1 LVQPR
6 LDGLSGGMGQLLAS
20 GVIVSSLLPM
30 RILPAQVMIL
40 MGLGSSGFPGVS
52 HKNPLDLRM
61 RDRMPSDV
69 YPGER
74 DRYLFLESLMS
85 VRKHLVCTYVGYN
98 PTTGEANAPSAI
110 IEELLFILESY
121 IGEDGVRALERE
133 HTVLSW
139 NRDPQKSLAQS
150 QNEKVMRDVHE
161 AVQGGAVPTER
172 VKRLLNPLNHASI
185 VIPSVVIDST
195 DARRTKPLK
204 VNQIKA
210 FLKSPLQASAR
221 VRLGLFEPDQ
231 AEPESDREPL
241 KANNFDLGHLA
252 SNCFWANPTLDQ
264 AVSSFL
270 HGLTQL
276 QARGRLPFGV
286 FFDRVQAQGIELLE
300 MWWKNAELADLGC
313 PTEYHTVRLGD
324 GQLNQNTRH
333 RFAPI
338 ELLVESALSEP
349 TRFSLEGNLERVHA
363 DGKTI
368 ARVINSQRIG
378 KKYFLDLF
386 LSAVCLAAND
396 QSTQNPT
403 GLIVLPTKPF
413 APERLKTYLRLPS
426 PEQARTYLTT
436 LATELTTR
444 FHDYRLPI
452 EAVLKYVNTIEQSS
466 SAEFKPLKVTDTAD
480 QYGPLRTPGEFSA
493 PLPDEVESYIRER
506 FGPWFG
512 SEVRP

>member
-1 LVQPR
+1 
-6 LDGLSGGMGQLLAS
+6 
-20 GVIVSSLLPM
+20 
-30 RILPAQVMIL
+30 
-40 MGLGSSGFPGVS
+40 
-52 HKNPLDLRM
+52 M
-61 RDRMPSDV
+61 RDRTPSDV

-85 VRKHLVCTYVGYN
+85 VRKPRVGTYVGYN
-98 PTTGEANAPSAI
+98 PTTGEVNAPSAI
-110 IEELLFILESY
+110 VEELLFILESY

-139 NRDPQKSLAQS
+139 NRDPTRSLIQS
-150 QNEKVMRDVHE
+150 HPEKVMRIVHE
-161 AVQGGAVPTER
+161 AVQGGAVPSDE

-185 VIPSVVIDST
+185 VIPSVVIERT
-195 DARRTKPLK
+195 DTPRARTLK
-204 VNQIKA
+204 VNQLKA
-210 FLKSPLQASAR
+210 FLTSPLQASAR
-221 VRLGLFEPDQ
+221 VRLGLFEPDH

-241 KANNFDLGHLA
+241 KANTFDLGHLA

-270 HGLTQL
+270 NGLIQL

-286 FFDRVQAQGIELLE
+286 FFDQVKAQGIGLLE
-300 MWWKNAELADLGC
+300 IWWKNAEIADLGC

-324 GQLNQNTRH
+324 GQLNQKTIH
-333 RFAPI
+333 RFDPI
-338 ELLVESALSEP
+338 ELLVQPPLSES

-363 DGKTI
+363 DGRTI

-396 QSTQNPT
+396 RSTQNPT

-426 PEQARTYLTT
+426 VEQARTYLTT

-444 FHDYRLPI
+444 FHDYRFPI
-452 EAVLKYVNTIEQSS
+452 EAVLKYVTAMEQSS
-466 SAEFKPLKVTDTAD
+466 SVEFRSLKVTDTAD
-480 QYGPLRTPGEFSA
+480 QYGPLRTPEYSR
-493 PLPDEVESYIRER
+493 PLE
-506 FGPWFG
+506 
-512 SEVRP
+512 